1 VLSLANRGNHAP
13 PSGALEG
20 RRLAP
25 REPRAR
31 SARQSAP
38 VVANGLLLRQVAKL
52 RENLLPGSDPAHGEL
67 VLPLRLADLEKRLR
81 RREQPASLLKR
92 SDALRKRGPPKLV
105 DVPLNGAPA
114 ESRKEQLPRARLPTI
129 SPGKCRKRTVL
140 HRTCSSTICCSI
152 SSRSAISLFS
162 AVSALGSAP
171 RTTAS
176 CHS

>member
-1 VLSLANRGNHAP
+1 MDNEAEGNKANEALSHPVHKRRSATPPKQMWTLRLRSQRAQSGRSLVLSLANRGSHAP

-31 SARQSAP
+31 SARQSVP
-38 VVANGLLLRQVAKL
+38 LVANGLLLREVAKL

-105 DVPLNGAPA
+105 DVPL
-114 ESRKEQLPRARLPTI
+114 
-129 SPGKCRKRTVL
+129 
-140 HRTCSSTICCSI
+140 
-152 SSRSAISLFS
+152 
-162 AVSALGSAP
+162 
-171 RTTAS
+171 
-176 CHS
+176 